1 MIVDPT
7 LVFPDQHQESTV
19 ATADYTADTAGSTRQ
34 GTVGTDGDDPTAA
47 SKDCSTLKAV
57 EEYASHKSRET
68 SPKSRAGGSTVN
80 SKSKAERH
88 AGHNARGGGSTV
100 ASTIASTVQS
110 SRKKGVAG
118 SVSSK
123 AKGYLPLP
131 NKMSVSWADS
141 LETDQPGGSRQSA
154 DSSLIKAVGRG
165 VVQGTESNIANCEQ
179 PMEPSRLTA
188 RQPPIAMVQP
198 PSKSLLRHSS
208 ANARAAAQQQQLQ
221 RQQQLQQQQQQQARY
236 FNQSGMPAN
245 NNGGN
250 GTAKN
255 NGGGGD
261 DASQPFGMSLKRFL
275 PPLCAV
281 GMPSLISPSESALGS
296 PPGVNNPGAFVN
308 NQAGSSAHNGP
319 NAGLNAGEIPAGEPN
334 LPCFSFPS
342 FSRYILT
349 RLRWLFSSKPFSRH
363 LRPELEGYGDR
374 HGAQGTTSPNPKLA
388 NLTVGRVKCLRP
400 PYPVPTAAKAGEHA
414 TSLPADK
421 S

>member
-1 MIVDPT
+1 VIVDPT
-7 LVFPDQHQESTV
+7 PVFPDQHQESTV

-34 GTVGTDGDDPTAA
+34 YTVGTDGDDPTAA

-57 EEYASHKSRET
+57 EDYA
-68 SPKSRAGGSTVN
+68 SPKSRVGGSTVN

-100 ASTIASTVQS
+100 ASTIASTIASTVQS

-118 SVSSK
+118 SVSSKAK

-165 VVQGTESNIANCEQ
+165 VVQGTESNIADCEQ

-208 ANARAAAQQQQLQ
+208 TNARAAAQQQQLQ

-245 NNGGN
+245 NNGG
-250 GTAKN
+250 
-255 NGGGGD
+255 GGD
-261 DASQPFGMSLKRFL
+261 DAPQPFGMSLKRFL

-334 LPCFSFPS
+334 LPCF
-342 FSRYILT
+342 
-349 RLRWLFSSKPFSRH
+349 LFSFFFWVSF
-363 LRPELEGYGDR
+363 
-374 HGAQGTTSPNPKLA
+374 
-388 NLTVGRVKCLRP
+388 
-400 PYPVPTAAKAGEHA
+400 
-414 TSLPADK
+414 
-421 S
+421 